1 MPRAGPS
8 RSQRQPSQTQTQRY
22 SRSQR
27 RLEDEDEDEEI
38 AVQNSEDDEGHGVDD
53 SNTVRAAL
61 VGLTPDRFLT
71 YSDSTRAGP
80 EETCDRS
87 GSACAFP

>member
-22 SRSQR
+22 GRSQR

-38 AVQNSEDDEGHGVDD
+38 AIPNSEDDEEPGMDD
-53 SNTVRAAL
+53 TNSVRDAP
-61 VGLTPDRFLT
+61 VGCASDRF
-71 YSDSTRAGP
+71 
-80 EETCDRS
+80 
-87 GSACAFP
+87 

>member
-22 SRSQR
+22 GRSQR
-27 RLEDEDEDEEI
+27 RLEDEDEEI

-71 YSDSTRAGP
+71 
-80 EETCDRS
+80 
-87 GSACAFP
+87 

>member
-27 RLEDEDEDEEI
+27 RLEDEDGDEEV
-38 AVQNSEDDEGHGVDD
+38 AVQHSEDDEEHGVDD

-61 VGLTPDRFLT
+61 LGHIPDRFLT
-71 YSDSTRAGP
+71 
-80 EETCDRS
+80 
-87 GSACAFP
+87 